1 MHHGLKIKPM
11 LLKIEPEIG
20 LKIDDIG
27 LKIAGGRKRIHLK
40 IDSAI

>member
-1 MHHGLKIKPM
+1 M

-27 LKIAGGRKRIHLK
+27 LKIDGGRRSIRLKISDIALK
-40 IDSAI
+40 IDCPF